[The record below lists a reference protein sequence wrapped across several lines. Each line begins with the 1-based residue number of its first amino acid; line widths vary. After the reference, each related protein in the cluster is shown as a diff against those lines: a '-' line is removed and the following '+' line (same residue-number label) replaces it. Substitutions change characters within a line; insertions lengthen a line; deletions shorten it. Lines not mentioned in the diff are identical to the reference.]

1 MLVLSRKNLQEIVV
15 GDNVTIT
22 ILQIRG
28 NTVRLGISAPDDV
41 RIRRGE
47 LKPECSTGA
56 SGIQLV
62 EMETPEGLL
71 NREQIIPIRRQDLAS
86 PPGDMATNGRTGP
99 LNRIRQ
105 LLVTF
110 RNNGSPDS

>member
-15 GDNVTIT
+15 GDNVIIT
-22 ILQIRG
+22 VLQIKG

-47 LKPECSTGA
+47 LEPADSTRRL
-56 SGIQLV
+56 GISLAD
-62 EMETPEGLL
+62 EEGPIPDKVQ
-71 NREQIIPIRRQDLAS
+71 EQIIPIRRQDLNS
-86 PPGDMATNGRTGP
+86 ATAESQDNSRTGP

-105 LLVTF
+105 MLVTF
-110 RNNGSPDS
+110 RNDESADS